1 MPDLALDVPLAAA
14 LLWVAWRSLTTPD
27 LFKAVV
33 LFITYGLLMALAW
46 VRLGAPDIALA
57 EAAIGAGLTGALL
70 LDAAGQMDRSVEERP
85 RPAIVTVAALLAVA
99 ITAALGAAVLAL
111 PAAPPGLGD
120 TVRAALP
127 AAGVEQPVT
136 AVLLNFRGY
145 DTWLELGVLL
155 LAVIAL
161 LALRRA
167 PDLRDLPL
175 RVPDA
180 LLASL
185 TSVLAPL
192 MVLAGGY
199 LLWLGTHAAGGAFQA
214 GALLGGAGV
223 LLRLSGWR
231 SVDALGST
239 LLKTAAASGFAAFL
253 VTGAVLLAAG
263 RTLLHYPPG
272 LAYGLILFIE
282 IAATVGIACT
292 LATLFAGAPPRAA
305 RER

>member
-70 LDAAGQMDRSVEERP
+70 LDAVRQMDRAIEERP
-85 RPAIVTVAALLAVA
+85 RAAIAVVAALLAAA
-99 ITAALGAAVLAL
+99 ITVALAAAVLAL
-111 PAAPPGLGD
+111 PAPPPGLGD

-155 LAVIAL
+155 LAVVAL

-175 RVPDA
+175 RVPDP

-192 MVLAGGY
+192 MVV
-199 LLWLGTHAAGGAFQA
+199 
-214 GALLGGAGV
+214 AGV
-223 LLRLSGWR
+223 G
-231 SVDALGST
+231 V
-239 LLKTAAASGFAAFL
+239 FL
-253 VTGAVLLAAG
+253 VVDLVLGVGQHQARIDELITAHAIDWTLDRMPAVDRNILRVAVYELDKGEVPLEVAIDEAVTLAKRYATDEAG
-263 RTLLHYPPG
+263 RLVNG
-272 LAYGLILFIE
+272 ILGR
-282 IAATVGIACT
+282 IARGSEVA
-292 LATLFAGAPPRAA
+292 
-305 RER
+305 